1 LALLIEA
8 IAASF
13 GDSKPDLSL
22 DKYLPYPLEDNSE
35 VDTHGVSQL
44 AVNTFWE
51 MRTARQLPPLV
62 EKAFLHNEE
71 LFKILE
77 SMKKNP

>member
-35 VDTHGVSQL
+35 V
-44 AVNTFWE
+44 
-51 MRTARQLPPLV
+51 V